1 MSVPSVSPPAS
12 PAQGNKIAH
21 FVGDTGDYW
30 RLLIR
35 GNVLVAVT
43 LGIYRFWLTT
53 DMRRF
58 LWSHTQIGGE
68 TLEYTGRGIELFLGF
83 LIAIAVL
90 VPIYVGV
97 IGVSFA
103 IPGWQDLGTSILFL
117 VLFVLGQFA
126 VYRAR
131 RYRLTRT
138 VFRGVRLHQ
147 NGSAWI
153 YAFRAVAWWIPVF
166 LTLGLAY
173 PWAQAN
179 LERYKMRH
187 TFFGDMPGRFDGT
200 GTSLFLRYIVLWLIL
215 VVPAALM
222 LARVSAADWSLLV
235 TQIAQSARGGTKASP
250 TMSAAALAL
259 VFAPLWIIFVG
270 MLLAPAYE
278 AIVMRWWLSGV
289 RFGEIALTSNL
300 RKRSVYGIYLRFLL
314 GMFLLSIAGG
324 IVGGVIAGFVAT
336 TAISLK
342 GSGAAAVA
350 AQVLGTIFGV
360 VLYVAYLLAVS
371 TIYQVVV
378 KLALWRLAVESLDV
392 SNFHLVELVKA
403 EGQQSSPFGEGL
415 ADALNVGSF

>member
-1 MSVPSVSPPAS
+1 MSVPSVSAPAS
-12 PAQGNKIAH
+12 PIQGNKIAH

-43 LGIYRFWLTT
+43 LGIYRFWLST

-103 IPGWQDLGTSILFL
+103 IPGWQDFATSILFL

-147 NGSAWI
+147 SGSAWI

-215 VVPAALM
+215 VVPAVLI
-222 LARVSAADWSLLV
+222 LARVSVADWSLLA
-235 TQIAQSARGGTKASP
+235 TQIAQSARSGTKVPPQS
-250 TMSAAALAL
+250 SAVLAL
-259 VFAPLWIIFVG
+259 VFAPLWVLFVG
-270 MLLAPAYE
+270 MALAPAYE
-278 AIVMRWWLSGV
+278 AITMRWWLSGV

-324 IVGGVIAGFVAT
+324 IVGGIIAGFVAT

-342 GSGAAAVA
+342 GSGPAAVA
-350 AQVLGTIFGV
+350 AQILGSIFGV
-360 VLYVAYLLAVS
+360 VLYVAYLLAIS

-392 SNFHLVELVKA
+392 SNFHLVDLVRA